1 MSQNQ
6 ECVRSHNYRFRLVL
20 MIDENPCRFLSLASR
35 IFDDNS
41 SPQPLCASS
50 SLVVRGYEAVIW
62 IRKDCSCIE
71 ELSSYAKMPSKKL
84 RLSDKAALPFKTA
97 NKGRRQDLYVKQ
109 KKARSALNLAKRFS
123 RKKAESK
130 DPALREERL
139 RRNVPATI
147 DTKRSYDQINDEPED
162 GGLGVAYDVERLK
175 RRKLAEDQ
183 DLGDEVPAEGV
194 EQTEEGDDADSMLD
208 EAFSDEEE
216 EHSLA
221 DEPDQETI
229 LPDPLPTPSQLNSS
243 KSKPKPRATSP
254 TRSTTSTNLS
264 LAPAALAAKYPTL
277 FPSTDAPLPSHA
289 PNILITTSLNS
300 TLHPQARTLTTL
312 FPNSTYIPRSSHRYA
327 HKFSV
332 REISQFASRA
342 TPAYTSVIVLEEDQK
357 RPSGLTIVH
366 LPNGPTFHFSITHWY
381 DSKQILGHGRA
392 TNHVPELILNNFT
405 TPLGLLTAHLL
416 RSLFPA
422 TPDLEGRQVLTFH
435 NQRDFIFIRRFRYV
449 LRDKRE
455 TEKVVVGAD
464 GKPMSGAEAIR
475 AGLQELGPRLTLK
488 LRRVDRGIQRG
499 SGQDWEWKGKTDRVR
514 TKFQL

>member
-1 MSQNQ
+1 
-6 ECVRSHNYRFRLVL
+6 
-20 MIDENPCRFLSLASR
+20 
-35 IFDDNS
+35 
-41 SPQPLCASS
+41 
-50 SLVVRGYEAVIW
+50 
-62 IRKDCSCIE
+62 
-71 ELSSYAKMPSKKL
+71 MPSKKL

-109 KKARSALNLAKRFS
+109 KKARSALNLAERFS

-139 RRNVPATI
+139 KRNVPATI
-147 DTKRSYDQINDEPED
+147 DTKRTFDEINDEPDD

-183 DLGDEVPAEGV
+183 DLGDEVAAEGV
-194 EQTEEGDDADSMLD
+194 EQAEDDDDADSMLD
-208 EAFSDEEE
+208 GGSSTEDEEG
-216 EHSLA
+216 SLDDEA
-221 DEPDQETI
+221 DSA
-229 LPDPLPTPSQLNSS
+229 LPDPLPTPSQLKSS
-243 KSKPKPRATSP
+243 KPKPKPRASSP

-277 FPSTDAPLPSHA
+277 FPSPDQPS
-289 PNILITTSLNS
+289 PSTPPKILITTSLNS
-300 TLHPQARTLTTL
+300 TLHHQAHTLTTL

-327 HKFSV
+327 HKFSI

-342 TPAYTSVIVLEEDQK
+342 TPPYTSLLVLEEDQK
-357 RPSGLTIVH
+357 RPSGLTIIH
-366 LPNGPTFHFSITHWY
+366 LPAGPTFHFSITNWY
-381 DSKQILGHGRA
+381 DSKQIPGHGRA

-405 TPLGLLTAHLL
+405 TPLALLTAHLL
-416 RSLFPA
+416 RSLFPP

-455 TEKVVVGAD
+455 TEKSVIGAD
-464 GKPMSGAEAIR
+464 GRPMSGAEAIR

-488 LRRVDRGIQRG
+488 LRRVDRGIQRA